1 MLAPAAR
8 VEDKEPGMNEK
19 IGVMVV
25 EDHFVVR
32 AGLTAIINS
41 QPDMAM
47 VAEAGNGRQAVELF
61 EQHEPDV
68 TLMDLRIPA
77 LDGIEAIAA
86 IIHKFPRA
94 KIIVLST
101 YGGDEEIFRALQ
113 AGARAYFLKDVKGQD
128 LVNAIRSVHAG
139 QRPLPPEIASRLAE
153 RIPRSALS
161 PRELEILRLIA
172 KGGSN
177 REIANALAISEGTVR
192 VHASNIFAKL
202 GCSDRAQAVSEAFQ
216 RGIIHID

>member
-1 MLAPAAR
+1 
-8 VEDKEPGMNEK
+8 MNETGN
-19 IGVMVV
+19 IRIMIV

-41 QPDMAM
+41 QADMVT
-47 VAEAGNGRQAVELF
+47 VAEAGNGRQAVELC
-61 EQHEPDV
+61 EQHQPDV

-77 LDGIEAIAA
+77 LNGLEAIAA
-86 IIHKFPRA
+86 LIKKFPRA

-101 YGGDEEIFRALQ
+101 YGGDEEIFKALQ
-113 AGARAYFLKDVKGQD
+113 AGARAYFLKDVKGQE
-128 LVNAIRSVHAG
+128 LINAIRAVHAG

-153 RIPRSALS
+153 RIPRSELS
-161 PRELEILRLIA
+161 PRELEILKLIA

-177 REIANALAISEGTVR
+177 RAIAGALAISEGTVR

-202 GCSDRAQAVSEAFQ
+202 GCGDRAQAVSEAFH
-216 RGIIHID
+216 RGIIYVD

>member
-1 MLAPAAR
+1 MKHETETRNPSVNANDR
-8 VEDKEPGMNEK
+8 VR
-19 IGVMVV
+19 VMIV

-32 AGLTAIINS
+32 TGLTAIINS
-41 QPDMAM
+41 QPDMLI
-47 VAEAGNGRQAVELF
+47 VAEARNGREAIDLF
-61 EQHEPDV
+61 REYQPDV
-68 TLMDLRIPA
+68 TLMDLRIP
-77 LDGIEAIAA
+77 LLTGIEAIAA
-86 IIHKFPRA
+86 IIKEFPRA

-101 YGGDEEIFRALQ
+101 FGGDEDIFKAIQ

-128 LVNAIRSVHAG
+128 LVGAIRAVNAG

-153 RIPRSALS
+153 RIPRSELS

-177 REIANALAISEGTVR
+177 KEIANVLEISEGTVR

-202 GCSDRAQAVSEAFQ
+202 GCNDRAQAVSEAFQ

>member
-1 MLAPAAR
+1 
-8 VEDKEPGMNEK
+8 MNDN
-19 IGVMVV
+19 ITIMVV

-41 QPDMAM
+41 QPDMVM
-47 VAEAGNGRQAVELF
+47 VAEAGNGQQAIELF
-61 EQHEPDV
+61 AKHQPDV

-77 LDGIEAIAA
+77 LNGTEAIAA
-86 IIHKFPRA
+86 IIRDFPRA

-101 YGGDEEIFRALQ
+101 YGGDEEIFKALR

-128 LVNAIRSVHAG
+128 LINAIRAVHAG

-153 RIPRSALS
+153 RIPRSELS
-161 PRELEILRLIA
+161 PREMEILRLIA
-172 KGGSN
+172 RGGSN
-177 REIANALAISEGTVR
+177 REIANTLAISEGTVR

>member
-1 MLAPAAR
+1 
-8 VEDKEPGMNEK
+8 MNDSEK
-19 IGVMVV
+19 ISVMVV

-32 AGLTAIINS
+32 AGLMAIINS
-41 QPDMAM
+41 QPDMVM
-47 VAEAGNGRQAVELF
+47 VAEAGNGRQAVDLF
-61 EQHEPDV
+61 EQYEPDV

-77 LDGIEAIAA
+77 LNGIEAIAA
-86 IIHKFPRA
+86 IVKTFPRA

-101 YGGDEEIFRALQ
+101 YGGDEEIFKALQ

-128 LVNAIRSVHAG
+128 LINAIRAVHAG

-153 RIPRSALS
+153 RIPRSELS
-161 PRELEILRLIA
+161 PRELEILRMIA
-172 KGGSN
+172 RGGSN
-177 REIANALAISEGTVR
+177 REIAGSLAISEGTVR

-216 RGIIHID
+216 RGIIHIE

>member
-1 MLAPAAR
+1 MK
-8 VEDKEPGMNEK
+8 DTEK
-19 IGVMVV
+19 ISIMIV

-32 AGLTAIINS
+32 AGLAAIINS
-41 QPDMAM
+41 QPDMLM

-77 LDGIEAIAA
+77 LNGIDAIDT
-86 IIHKFPRA
+86 IVKKFPRA

-101 YGGDEEIFRALQ
+101 YGGDEEIFKALQ

-128 LVNAIRSVHAG
+128 LVNAIRAVHAG

-153 RIPRSALS
+153 RIPRSELS

-172 KGGSN
+172 RGGSN
-177 REIANALAISEGTVR
+177 REIANTLAISEGTVR

-202 GCSDRAQAVSEAFQ
+202 GCGDRAQAVSEAFQ